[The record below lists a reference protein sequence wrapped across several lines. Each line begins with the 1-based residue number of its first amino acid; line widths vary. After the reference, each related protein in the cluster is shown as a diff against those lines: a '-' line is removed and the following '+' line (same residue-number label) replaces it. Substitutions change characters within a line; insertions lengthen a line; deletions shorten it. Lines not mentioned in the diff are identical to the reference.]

1 MSPLPRFLAA
11 IVAAVG
17 IALTVSPARACPF
30 CSAVQVT
37 FTEEIKTNDV
47 AVIAAL
53 VERPKPSA
61 KAADDDFELLKAKF
75 KVTDVLKGDEQT
87 KPGQTFT
94 ALYIGEAPIG
104 KEFLVLGIEP
114 PKVEWGAPIELT
126 ERGKD
131 YLKKIMKLPAKGPE
145 RLAFFQEHL
154 EDSDP
159 LISRDAYDEFA
170 TTPYADLKE
179 LKNRMKREMFI
190 ERLNDPK
197 TDASHRRLYLT
208 MLGVCGSK
216 DDLSFLEGMLKSDE
230 REMKMGLDALI
241 GCYLTLKGADGL
253 PLVEELYIKNDKAE
267 FTDQYQ
273 AIMALRFHAEEGG
286 VIGKDKVARSL
297 RHMLDRPK
305 YADLVVADL
314 ARWEDWSV
322 IDRLYELFRDADQ
335 DSLWVREPIV
345 NYMRACP
352 LPKAKEY
359 LKEFDKIDPKAVKR
373 ASGFF
378 PLGAP
383 KTSPV
388 GDKPNPAAQ
397 RDGEK
402 ASATRDGKTSSLLPL
417 RTFKEE
423 LWANRS
429 PSMSLEQVA
438 FNAVPDSENGQS
450 SSEPLTSSPAA
461 WEVYPPVG
469 PDDLAGAADASSEVQ
484 ASPESTRTQKDVP
497 SLALLIGAPLAAG
510 LGVALMVFLLSAGTN
525 SQTSS

>member
-1 MSPLPRFLAA
+1 MNLPRKLTT
-11 IVAAVG
+11 IVFAFG
-17 IALTVSPARACPF
+17 ALSLITSTARACPF

-37 FTEEIKTNDV
+37 FTEEIKSNDV

-53 VERPKPSA
+53 VERPKPTD
-61 KAADDDFELLKAKF
+61 KAADAASELELLKARF
-75 KVTDVLKGDEQT
+75 KVVDVLKGDQHT
-87 KPGQTFT
+87 KPGQTFA

-104 KEFLVLGIEP
+104 KEFLVMGIEP
-114 PKVEWGAPIELT
+114 QKVEWGAPIELSDRAK
-126 ERGKD
+126 E
-131 YLKKIMKLPAKGPE
+131 YLHKIMKLPAKGPE
-145 RLAFFQEHL
+145 RLAFFQDHL
-154 EDSDP
+154 EDKDA

-179 LKNRMKREMFI
+179 LKSKMKHDMFI
-190 ERLNDPK
+190 KRLEDPK

-216 DDLSFLEGMLKSDE
+216 DDLPFLEKMLKSDD
-230 REMKMGLDALI
+230 RTMKSGLDALI
-241 GCYLTLKGADGL
+241 GCYLTLKGAAGL
-253 PLVEELYIKNDKAE
+253 PLVEELFIKRENVE

-273 AIMALRFHAEEGG
+273 AIMALRFHAEEGS
-286 VIGKDKVARSL
+286 VIEKDKIASVL

-314 ARWEDWSV
+314 ARWQDWSV

-388 GDKPNPAAQ
+388 GEKADPAAKRPDAAPGNEAAQ
-397 RDGEK
+397 
-402 ASATRDGKTSSLLPL
+402 GKTSDAARP
-417 RTFKEE
+417 RTFKTVAYGPEPAAVADKRSTTDDIEE
-423 LWANRS
+423 RNTEGNAQVVS
-429 PSMSLEQVA
+429 TQTQPPSGDTPLSVLV
-438 FNAVPDSENGQS
+438 AVP
-450 SSEPLTSSPAA
+450 LA
-461 WEVYPPVG
+461 VG
-469 PDDLAGAADASSEVQ
+469 A
-484 ASPESTRTQKDVP
+484 
-497 SLALLIGAPLAAG
+497 
-510 LGVALMVFLLSAGTN
+510 GVAIVVFYVSGGTN
-525 SQTSS
+525 VRASA